1 MKKKLFQYTV
11 LFHEFITDEKG
22 NKVYKD
28 SSIIIA
34 PTFALAETE
43 KEIVFKAT
51 REISEEHAKSP
62 DNVEILIRN
71 F

>member
-1 MKKKLFQYTV
+1 MKKLFQYV
-11 LFHEFITDEKG
+11 AIFHKYERKENG

-28 SSIIIA
+28 SEIIIE
-34 PTFALAETE
+34 PTIVLAESE
-43 KEIVFKAT
+43 KEVVFKAT
-51 REISEEHAKSP
+51 RQIDEEYAKEP